1 MLSRAVAGVA
11 RGRILACLPGSTAA
25 VELGLSKLL
34 LPELPHLVH
43 LLRG

>member
-25 VELGLSKLL
+25 IELALEKLL
-34 LPELPHLVH
+34 IPELPHLVH
-43 LLRG
+43 LARG